1 MAEPSHAAPA
11 FPLTAGRTAVVTGA
25 ASGIG
30 LAAAQAFAARGL
42 RVVLADLPGE
52 ALERA
57 RSDLEANGASVRA
70 IPTDVGDGAAMEALA
85 EAASQDGAPA
95 FVMLNAGIEAGGRIF
110 SDEATWRRILDT
122 NLWGVIHGIRAFG
135 PRLIAAGEPG
145 AVIVTGSKQGIT
157 TPPGNAPYNVSKA
170 GVKAA
175 TEALA
180 HEFRESGAPVSAHL
194 FIPGFV
200 YTGLAKARGM
210 TERPQ
215 GAWTPEETVAF
226 LLERLA
232 AGDFYI
238 LCPDNETTR
247 AQDERRIAWAA
258 GDIIENRPALS
269 RWHPDWRDRFASFLQ
284 EDTR

>member
-1 MAEPSHAAPA
+1 MAEPRCTTP
-11 FPLTAGRTAVVTGA
+11 FIAGRTAVVTGA

-30 LAAAQAFAARGL
+30 LAAAQAFTARGL

-57 RSDLEANGASVRA
+57 ASDLAATGASVQA
-70 IPTDVGDGAAMEALA
+70 VPTDVGDGAAMERLA
-85 EAASQDGAPA
+85 EAASRGGPPA
-95 FVMLNAGIEAGGRIF
+95 IVMLNAGIEAGGRLF

-122 NLWGVIHGIRAFG
+122 NLWGVIHGIRLFA
-135 PRLIAAGEPG
+135 PRLVAGGEPG

-180 HEFRESGAPVSAHL
+180 HELRASGAPVSAHL

-200 YTGLAKARGM
+200 YTGLARARGM
-210 TERPQ
+210 TEKPA
-215 GAWTPEETVAF
+215 GAWTPEQTVAF
-226 LLERLA
+226 LLERQA

-238 LCPDNETTR
+238 LCPDGETTR

-269 RWHPDWRDRFASFLQ
+269 RWHPDWRDRFAEFARGT
-284 EDTR
+284 DR